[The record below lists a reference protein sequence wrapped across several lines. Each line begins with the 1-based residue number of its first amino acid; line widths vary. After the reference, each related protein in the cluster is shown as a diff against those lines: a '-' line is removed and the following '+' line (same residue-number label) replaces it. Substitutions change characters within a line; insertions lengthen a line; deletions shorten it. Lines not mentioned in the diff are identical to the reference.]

1 MTTPRWLDWDL
12 FPGSACEEFIL
23 QLSAEGV
30 TSGPW
35 KGIYLGDQQFGSSA
49 IDHDDDYVFNADGSC
64 EVKSIN
70 SYFTYVVGKW
80 AKRFLLFY
88 DEGEK
93 KLLFDVD
100 NADGS
105 KRIDL
110 SIAIDWERWC
120 EVWNDGGITR
130 GFDNWDPSPLPDEMF
145 NDCHSLSWD
154 DGQKKITVHFED
166 GAEEAFTP
174 AAFVG
179 HAVEVTANRFKREF
193 GYWEWIFQKPDEW
206 MKVVSD
212 WEEFNDLLKKP
223 HTAEYQVDQ
232 LQKSYDSSH
241 GDFYQTEIK
250 IAFEDGS
257 ALYGATDG
265 VEANFPFIKAA
276 LGFKGDLNDNDY
288 KFAFPV
294 PLLMCNLWY

>member
-1 MTTPRWLDWDL
+1 MSTPRWLDWDL
-12 FPGSACEEFIL
+12 FPGSTCEEFIYQL
-23 QLSAEGV
+23 QGDGV
-30 TSGPW
+30 SSGIW
-35 KGIYLGDQQFGSSA
+35 KGIYLGDHLLPDW
-49 IDHDDDYVFNADGSC
+49 DHVKDAVTLNLDNSC
-64 EVKSIN
+64 EVKDLRPW
-70 SYFTYVVGKW
+70 FTDLLGDW
-80 AKRFLLFY
+80 AKKFLLFY
-88 DEGEK
+88 EGD
-93 KLLFDVD
+93 KLHFNID
-100 NADGS
+100 NGDGS

-110 SIAIDWERWC
+110 SVDVDWQAFC
-120 EVWNDGGITR
+120 NLWNDGGITR
-130 GFDNWDPSPLPDEMF
+130 GIGNFDPSHLSDEMF
-145 NDCHSLSWD
+145 GERCHLSWD
-154 DGQKKITVHFED
+154 GKKITVSFE
-166 GAEEAFTP
+166 GECQTYTP
-174 AAFVG
+174 AEFVQK
-179 HAVEVTANRFKREF
+179 AVDVTANRFEQEF
-193 GYWEWIFQKPDEW
+193 GYWKWIFKKPDGW
-206 MKVVSD
+206 MKAVSD